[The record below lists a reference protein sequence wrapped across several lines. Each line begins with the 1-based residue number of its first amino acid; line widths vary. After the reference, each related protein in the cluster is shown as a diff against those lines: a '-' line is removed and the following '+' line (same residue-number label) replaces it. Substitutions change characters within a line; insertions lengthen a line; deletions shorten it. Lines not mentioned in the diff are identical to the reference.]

1 VEAFENSRHRDD
13 QGTAGVLCL
22 YKFFSCLPNV
32 VLEITMH
39 EIDEIMYKHKTKST
53 TAAEFNLV
61 YFSIVGFMN
70 CTRRPM
76 DKRAVG

>member
-22 YKFFSCLPNV
+22 YKFFCCLPNI
-32 VLEITMH
+32 VLEITMR
-39 EIDEIMYKHKTKST
+39 EMDEIMYKHKTKST

-61 YFSIVGFMN
+61 YFSIFGFMK
-70 CTRRPM
+70 CMRHPM
-76 DKRAVG
+76 DIRAVG